1 MKISKPWFIFLAWTY
16 SLFFGNKHPPRDPK
30 GQTPRAIAPK
40 CIRAKRTKRS
50 RRNVFE
56 SRATPEAPAPCG
68 SGSWVI
74 LWWVDFVDLSILVVL
89 WMVAKSPVDR
99 SVHPIFY
106 RVEKPSKVVQDFA
119 TIHSI

>member
-56 SRATPEAPAPCG
+56 SRATPKPLRLWLWELG
-68 SGSWVI
+68 DSLVSWFCRF
-74 LWWVDFVDLSILVVL
+74 VDFSGTVDGCEITG
-89 WMVAKSPVDR
+89 W
-99 SVHPIFY
+99 
-106 RVEKPSKVVQDFA
+106 
-119 TIHSI
+119 